1 MYKTLHVMRD
11 LKALGTEK
19 FQKKSGIELSIFRC
33 WYLRSHPSPIVRKH
47 EVSKFGSNLS
57 IF

>member
-11 LKALGTEK
+11 LKALEK
-19 FQKKSGIELSIFRC
+19 FQKKSGIELSIFQC